1 MMGIEEKI
9 AGAKK
14 TNWVTDGLS
23 AAEVKTIVELEK
35 ISAQIERCRLDPHL
49 TQQEFA
55 EYMGV
60 SQETSTE
67 HFDYK

>member
-14 TNWVTDGLS
+14 TNWLTDGLS

-35 ISAQIERCRLDPHL
+35 NSAQIERCRLDPHL

-55 EYMGV
+55 GYMGV

-67 HFDYK
+67 HV